1 MKWDSF
7 SYVFLKNLEIG
18 EMDCEDHLPPEIS
31 IMHYTIL
38 FLSDF
43 VFSFITN
50 FVNYDKS
57 TTDITKF
64 EHFQDFIDLSIS
76 VLSFSCHDILN
87 LFLVS
92 DRKKKVQ
99 EIDCEK
105 TEYEIKDA
113 FNHYGICLL
122 FHYILKGN
130 YTLKSL
136 KTRDKINSSPL
147 PCVLNQESISNLISS
162 MIYMIIYTENNSNFT
177 SLRKFRVISKDLIML
192 LVDKY
197 GTNNLAQGNTLIE
210 NIILEYLQLECSE
223 DDLEY
228 IYRIAKLLT
237 ENNQRLFKVLIDSSR
252 SKKSMIKT
260 LCNLNTLLSKHQDMF
275 KIDYMDMSN
284 LLWKITLNGSILDE
298 NINREISRFYNSY
311 KFEGIKEEYCQRVDQ
326 LIGQIKNS
334 DNETNLSEEEKALF
348 KNNQNVLVSLL
359 THYIN

>member
-18 EMDCEDHLPPEIS
+18 ELDCEDHFPPEIS
-31 IMHYTIL
+31 IMHFTIL

-50 FVNYDKS
+50 FVNYEKS
-57 TTDITKF
+57 TTDVTRF

-92 DRKKKVQ
+92 DRKKKIQ

-147 PCVLNQESISNLISS
+147 ACVLNQESISNLISS
-162 MIYMIIYTENNSNFT
+162 MIYMIIYSENNSNFT
-177 SLRKFRVISKDLIML
+177 SLRKFRVILKDLIML

-197 GTNNLAQGNTLIE
+197 STNTYGQGNTLIE
-210 NIILEYLQLECSE
+210 NIILEYLHLECSE
-223 DDLEY
+223 EDLDH
-228 IYRIAKLLT
+228 IFKLATLLT
-237 ENNQRLFKVLIDSSR
+237 KNKQRLFRVLIDSTK
-252 SKKSMIKT
+252 SKKSLIKT
-260 LCNLNTLLSKHQDMF
+260 LCNLNTLISKHQDLF

-284 LLWKITLNGSILDE
+284 LLSKLTLSGSILDE
-298 NINREISRFYNSY
+298 NVNREISRFYNTF
-311 KFEGIKEEYCQRVDQ
+311 KFEGSKEEYCERVNQ

-334 DNETNLSEEEKALF
+334 DNETNLSDEEKALF
-348 KNNQNVLVSLL
+348 KNNQNQLVSLL
-359 THYIN
+359 TLYIN